1 MNIESRIHLYKD
13 KFGLKSNDQLFYN
26 GLENLFQ
33 HARDLIAD
41 NELFFSRNCPDDKE
55 LWLASDFYI
64 AFFTN
69 PERIQRVQTLTL
81 FTDPVFSSTQRN
93 FCKLGYHTADVLL
106 LA

>member
-1 MNIESRIHLYKD
+1 MNSLPQSIDYMMWKKKKPSIQS
-13 KFGLKSNDQLFYN
+13 GV
-26 GLENLFQ
+26 
-33 HARDLIAD
+33 
-41 NELFFSRNCPDDKE
+41 KE

-93 FCKLGYHTADVLL
+93 FCKLGYHVADVLL
-106 LA
+106 LAWLTLLPMDGFLPHTSQTRDI